1 MIPLHDDQ
9 PTSIFPTVTVA
20 LIVLCSVVFLWQLSL
35 SPQAQTA
42 VVFGFGMIP
51 AVLFHEVSLAPNLDF
66 IPAPLTVIS
75 SQFLHGGWMHL
86 IGNMLYLWIFGNNV
100 EDAMGHW
107 RYIAFYLLCG
117 IAAALTQA
125 LMAPTSQL
133 PMIGASGAISGVLG
147 AYLLLHPRARVLVA
161 IPLGILL
168 PAVRLPAVA
177 VLGFWFVLQLISS
190 LVASTEQGGVAWGAH
205 VGGFVV
211 GMLLIPIF
219 KYRRIR
225 LLH

>member
-9 PTSIFPTVTVA
+9 PTTIFPAVNVA
-20 LIVLCSVVFLWQLSL
+20 LIVLCSIIFLWQLSL
-35 SPQAQTA
+35 TPQEQTA
-42 VVFGFGMIP
+42 VLFGFGMIP
-51 AVLFHEVSLAPNLDF
+51 AVLFNHVSLAPKIDF
-66 IPAPLTVIS
+66 IPAPLTVIT
-75 SQFLHGGWMHL
+75 SQFLHGGWMHI

-107 RYIAFYLLCG
+107 RYVPFYLLCG
-117 IAAALTQA
+117 VAAALTQA
-125 LMAPTSQL
+125 LLAPASQL

-147 AYLLLHPRARVLVA
+147 AYLLLHPRARILVA
-161 IPLGILL
+161 IPLGILI
-168 PAVRLPAVA
+168 PTMRLPAVA

-190 LVASTEQGGVAWGAH
+190 LLTSPEHGGVAWGAH

-219 KYRRIR
+219 KHRRVP
-225 LLH
+225 LFH